1 MGRPRKE
8 INIELFESYCSI
20 QCTELEIAHLFKMSV
35 DTLEAR
41 VKEHYGETF
50 SEVYKSLKVP
60 GLMSLRRKQFQVALE
75 GKGNVGMLIWL
86 GKQYL
91 GQTEKNELSTGS
103 ERPFILKYNLD
114 DDQNIA
120 GNLKNA
126 LEPIVEQV
134 LNVDEKK
141 ETE

>member
-1 MGRPRKE
+1 
-8 INIELFESYCSI
+8 
-20 QCTELEIAHLFKMSV
+20 
-35 DTLEAR
+35 
-41 VKEHYGETF
+41 
-50 SEVYKSLKVP
+50 
-60 GLMSLRRKQFQVALE
+60 MSLRRKQFQVALE